1 MTELVTS
8 CFDDWKTTL
17 WIEIDVE
24 SMEVECKKFVKEIR
38 GMDKEMRAWDV
49 YSGLESNVKNMVT
62 SLRAVT
68 ELQNP
73 AIRERHWLQLM
84 QTTKVHKYL
93 LTL

>member
-49 YSGLESNVKNMVT
+49 YRRVVVSIIVRTHS
-62 SLRAVT
+62 
-68 ELQNP
+68 
-73 AIRERHWLQLM
+73 REVGGQ
-84 QTTKVHKYL
+84 
-93 LTL
+93 

>member
-49 YSGLESNVKNMVT
+49 YRRVVVLMIVRTHS
-62 SLRAVT
+62 
-68 ELQNP
+68 
-73 AIRERHWLQLM
+73 REVGGQ
-84 QTTKVHKYL
+84 
-93 LTL
+93 

>member
-49 YSGLESNVKNMVT
+49 YRRVVVSII
-62 SLRAVT
+62 
-68 ELQNP
+68 
-73 AIRERHWLQLM
+73 IRTHSREVGGQ
-84 QTTKVHKYL
+84 
-93 LTL
+93 

>member
-17 WIEIDVE
+17 WTEIDVE

-49 YSGLESNVKNMVT
+49 YRYN
-62 SLRAVT
+62 
-68 ELQNP
+68 
-73 AIRERHWLQLM
+73 I
-84 QTTKVHKYL
+84 
-93 LTL
+93 